1 MRNFRRVP
9 RKVKRCGSLLGETEY
24 LRAMM
29 FLAQVP
35 TRAEDEALSAWEVQ
49 LPLQWD
55 KGLAASVAMAEI
67 DAHMLLDLRGDDAR
81 VKGDSHGDWVG

>member
-9 RKVKRCGSLLGETEY
+9 RRVKRCGSLLGETEY

-55 KGLAASVAMAEI
+55 KVREDSNLSMGL
-67 DAHMLLDLRGDDAR
+67 LRIAIPEGWA
-81 VKGDSHGDWVG
+81 